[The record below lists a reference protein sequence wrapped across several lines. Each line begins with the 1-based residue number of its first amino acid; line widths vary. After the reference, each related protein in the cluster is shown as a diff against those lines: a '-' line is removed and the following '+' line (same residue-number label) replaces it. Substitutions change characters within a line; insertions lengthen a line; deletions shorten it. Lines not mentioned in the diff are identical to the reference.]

1 MCHVLL
7 ALPILALPVF
17 WLFPLDIAA
26 PVYAVAFALAVGG
39 YALAFDSMHRPVV
52 SGKEALIH
60 ATGVVERIVDGVPSV
75 FINGEHWTA
84 ASSDDQQLEPGDHVE
99 VVSMDGLTLRVRRK
113 E

>member
-17 WLFPLDIAA
+17 WLFPFEIAA
-26 PVYAVAFALAVGG
+26 PLYAVAFGLSMAV
-39 YALAFDSMHRPVV
+39 YAVIMKSRHAPVV

-75 FINGEHWTA
+75 LIRGEHWTA
-84 ASSDDQQLEPGDHVE
+84 LSEDRQLHPGDRVE
-99 VVSMDGLTLRVRRK
+99 VVSVDGLTLHVRRTG
-113 E
+113 